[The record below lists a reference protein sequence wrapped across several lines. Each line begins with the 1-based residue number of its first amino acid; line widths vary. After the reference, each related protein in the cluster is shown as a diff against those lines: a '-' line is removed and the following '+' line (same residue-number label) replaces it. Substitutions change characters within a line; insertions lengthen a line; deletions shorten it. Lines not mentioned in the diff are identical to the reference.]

1 MIKIVEDFIIRKKLI
16 CYGGTAINNI
26 LPERD
31 QFYNKEGEI
40 RITIF
45 FPVTLDDAKELADI
59 YHKAG
64 FKSIEAKSECT
75 SELSRSS
82 LTIFPSPISHR
93 SVLKYTRLFWT
104 TPCLLGNPL
113 LSSRLPSHEYVLELS
128 PLATRVDG
136 RRCRRDYLC

>member
-31 QFYNKEGEI
+31 QFYKEE
-40 RITIF
+40 RSRTRF
-45 FPVTLDDAKELADI
+45 FSSNALDDAKELADI

-75 SELSRSS
+75 WNFQGLR
-82 LTIFPSPISHR
+82 
-93 SVLKYTRLFWT
+93 
-104 TPCLLGNPL
+104 
-113 LSSRLPSHEYVLELS
+113 
-128 PLATRVDG
+128 
-136 RRCRRDYLC
+136 

>member
-16 CYGGTAINNI
+16 CYGGTAINNFSQNVI
-26 LPERD
+26 S
-31 QFYNKEGEI
+31 FTIKKEI
-40 RITIF
+40 PLRF
-45 FPVTLDDAKELADI
+45 FSSNALDDAKELADI

-64 FKSIEAKSECT
+64 FKSIEAKSGCT

-104 TPCLLGNPL
+104 TPCLGIHYCP
-113 LSSRLPSHEYVLELS
+113 P
-128 PLATRVDG
+128 
-136 RRCRRDYLC
+136 DYLRMNMFWNSPPRWRHESMGEGVDEIIFAE